1 MPRGADGM
9 RAEKFTLGQRRLIF
23 LHAPGFLHAP
33 ASSVTVVAIK
43 TESKNPDL
51 PLHEKPA
58 KQKISCR
65 ILHPG
70 QCETVLLI
78 KWGFFFVLFFCFVSF
93 CFAGRNVPQDSWT
106 WSQNIL
112 GFSARAS
119 AFPAFKYTHHETVRQ
134 EKEWRTRIVFHLPL
148 LITVTVL
155 RS

>member
-1 MPRGADGM
+1 MPRGVDGM
-9 RAEKFTLGQRRLIF
+9 RAEKFTRGQRGLIF

-33 ASSVTVVAIK
+33 ASSVTVVAIE

-78 KWGFFFVLFFCFVSF
+78 KWGFFFVLVFFVVVIVVFVLF
-93 CFAGRNVPQDSWT
+93 RFAGRNIPQDSWT

-119 AFPAFKYTHHETVRQ
+119 AFPAFKYTHHEIVRQ
-134 EKEWRTRIVFHLPL
+134 EKE
-148 LITVTVL
+148 
-155 RS
+155 